1 MNKLDY
7 LLMDLSLFLKVHFL
21 KFLYYFMFRDCK
33 QCKSFCLTCKQF
45 DECTK
50 SVKQTYKLKQ
60 PKKMNT
66 VSNNKSD
73 QNSILSSHV

>member
-33 QCKSFCLTCKQF
+33 QCKSFCPTCKQF
-45 DECTK
+45 TECTEA
-50 SVKQTYKLKQ
+50 VKRTYKAKHE
-60 PKKMNT
+60 KKGE
-66 VSNNKSD
+66 NN
-73 QNSILSSHV
+73 HG